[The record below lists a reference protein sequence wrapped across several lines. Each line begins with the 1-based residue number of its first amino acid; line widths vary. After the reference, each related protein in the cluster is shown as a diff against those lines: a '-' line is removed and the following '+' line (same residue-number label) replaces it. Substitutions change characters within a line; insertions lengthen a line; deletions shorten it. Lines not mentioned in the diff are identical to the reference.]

1 MHFCGTAFTVVC
13 HPRDNIML
21 QVAISYAQPDDVLV
35 VSSGDQPAGQFGDVL
50 ANACAARGIAALV
63 TDGGVRDT
71 REIRE
76 LGFPVFAQFICIQ
89 GTVKESLGPV
99 NQPLVLGGQLIR
111 PGDVVKGDCDGVVV
125 DGVVV
130 IAREDGA
137 EVVDACRAREEA
149 EAGYIRRYRDGE
161 TPSPSPASPR
171 CCAPTASRWTCRDR
185 RPPRR
190 CRPVPDGIA
199 AHLAT
204 LEPRLDLRSESEL
217 PPRCAIPPTSR
228 ATPRS
233 AAARRPGAVR
243 EAAR

>member
-1 MHFCGTAFTVVC
+1 MTFCGTAFTVVC

-21 QVAISYAQPDDVLV
+21 QVAISYAQPGDVLV

-76 LGFPVFAQFICIQ
+76 LGFPVFAQYVCIQ

-99 NQPLVLGGQLIR
+99 NQPLVLGGQLVR

-125 DGVVV
+125 
-130 IAREDGA
+130 IAREDVAG
-137 EVVDACRAREEA
+137 VVDACRVREEA

-161 TPSPSPASPR
+161 TPLTVSGLTEVLRAKGL
-171 CCAPTASRWTCRDR
+171 T
-185 RPPRR
+185 
-190 CRPVPDGIA
+190 V
-199 AHLAT
+199 
-204 LEPRLDLRSESEL
+204 DL
-217 PPRCAIPPTSR
+217 P
-228 ATPRS
+228 
-233 AAARRPGAVR
+233 
-243 EAAR
+243 

>member
-1 MHFCGTAFTVVC
+1 MVHVSTKIDRADPAVVKDLAAFSAATIHEAQGRKGAVDPAIKPIDRDMHFCGTAFTVVC

-21 QVAISYAQPDDVLV
+21 QVAISYAQPGDVLV

-125 DGVVV
+125 
-130 IAREDGA
+130 IAREDAA

-161 TPSPSPASPR
+161 
-171 CCAPTASRWTCRDR
+171 APLTVSGRTEVLRAKGLT
-185 RPPRR
+185 
-190 CRPVPDGIA
+190 V
-199 AHLAT
+199 
-204 LEPRLDLRSESEL
+204 DL
-217 PPRCAIPPTSR
+217 P
-228 ATPRS
+228 
-233 AAARRPGAVR
+233 
-243 EAAR
+243 